1 MHDRIFLL
9 FNRFVLDC
17 AIVMGT
23 KIILFGG
30 TFDPIHLGHTKVI
43 KHFAEHIGA
52 DKTVFIPAK
61 CSPHK
66 SQLPLASDA
75 DRIKMISLAIEG
87 ENGFEVSDCELKGDL
102 TGYTLDTVKYFRKF
116 YGKHAQLYWPVGA
129 DAIKDLGK
137 WHGIEELIDECELSV
152 MYRAGFEKPCFC
164 KYKAVLG
171 PEQITKLRE
180 NVISTPLINIS
191 STQIRQNIFRG
202 FGVDDMV
209 APEVLDHIKRN
220 HLYSS

>member
-1 MHDRIFLL
+1 MHGRIFLL

-43 KHFAEHIGA
+43 KYCAEHIGA
-52 DKTVFIPAK
+52 ERTVFIPAK
-61 CSPHK
+61 RSPHK
-66 SQLPLASDA
+66 KEFPLASNA
-75 DRIKMISLAIEG
+75 DRMKMISLAIEG
-87 ENGFEVSDCELKGDL
+87 QSDFEVSDCELKEDL
-102 TGYTLDTVKYFRKF
+102 TGYTLDTVKYFRNV
-116 YGKHAQLYWPVGA
+116 YGEQARLYWVVGA

-137 WHGIEELIDECELSV
+137 WHGIEELIDLCDLSV

-164 KYKAVLG
+164 GLKAIFG
-171 PEQITKLRE
+171 PERIRKLRQ

-191 STQIRQNIFRG
+191 STQIRQKLSRG
-202 FGVDDMV
+202 AEVQDMV
-209 APEVLDHIKRN
+209 APAVMDHIKRN
-220 HLYSS
+220 HLYGS

>member
-1 MHDRIFLL
+1 M
-9 FNRFVLDC
+9 LDC

-43 KHFAEHIGA
+43 KHCAEHIGA
-52 DKTVFIPAK
+52 ERAVFIPAK

-66 SQLPLASDA
+66 KEFPLASNS

-87 ENGFEVSDCELKGDL
+87 ASGFEVSDCELKREL
-102 TGYTLDTVKYFRKF
+102 TGYTLDTVKYFRKV
-116 YGKHAQLYWPVGA
+116 YGKQALLYWLVGA
-129 DAIKDLGK
+129 DAVKDLDK
-137 WHGIEELIDECELSV
+137 WHGIEELIDLCDLSV

-164 KYKAVLG
+164 GFKAVFG
-171 PEQITKLRE
+171 PERIRKLQQ
-180 NVISTPLINIS
+180 NVISTPLIDIS
-191 STQIRQNIFRG
+191 STQIRQKLSRG
-202 FGVDDMV
+202 AEVQDMV
-209 APEVLDHIKRN
+209 APAVMDYIKRN